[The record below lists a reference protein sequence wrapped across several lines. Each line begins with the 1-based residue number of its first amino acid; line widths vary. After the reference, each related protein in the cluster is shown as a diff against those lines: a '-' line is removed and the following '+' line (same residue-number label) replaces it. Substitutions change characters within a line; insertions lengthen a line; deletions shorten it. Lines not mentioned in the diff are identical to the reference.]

1 LKAIN
6 LLVID
11 DKKLVGCKFSSKN
24 TKTIPGINDF
34 VKISVRLSKKNLM
47 FKSPLN
53 SFANPVRITIKKY
66 IIIVGI
72 KNKKKNFLK
81 KILNFL
87 SFIEKIKSETNVGIT
102 T

>member
-1 LKAIN
+1 
-6 LLVID
+6 
-11 DKKLVGCKFSSKN
+11 
-24 TKTIPGINDF
+24 
-34 VKISVRLSKKNLM
+34 M

>member
-1 LKAIN
+1 
-6 LLVID
+6 
-11 DKKLVGCKFSSKN
+11 
-24 TKTIPGINDF
+24 
-34 VKISVRLSKKNLM
+34 
-47 FKSPLN
+47 
-53 SFANPVRITIKKY
+53 VRITIKKY